1 MNGSNIMDNGNSAYK
16 DNQIAIKIDS
26 VSKVYKLYESNS
38 DRLKEAII
46 PGKTKRHKDFY
57 ALRNLSLNI
66 YKGECI
72 GILGKNGAGKSTALK
87 IITGV
92 LNPSSGDVTVHGKV
106 AALLELGAGF
116 NPELT
121 GLENIY
127 FNGHIMGFSREN
139 MNERLESILSFAD
152 INDFINQP
160 VKTYSS
166 GMFARLAFA
175 VAINVDPDIL
185 IIDEALSV
193 GDVAFQTKCF
203 RKINEFIE
211 QGKTIIFV
219 THSMDTILKYCTR
232 AVVIHNGENIA
243 EGTAK
248 EMVDVY
254 KKILVNLY
262 DISEEMKINKNTKL
276 SEEGEWKSN
285 FSLNKTLLEYG
296 DKNAEIIDFGIFDSD
311 NFPASKIISEEP
323 VVIKMRVAFHEN
335 ISEPIFAF
343 TIKDLKGNEL
353 CGTNTMYENVMIPSI
368 IPGEVVTI
376 TFTQSFKLQSGFY
389 TLSLGC
395 TGFQNEELVVYH
407 RLYDVLSF
415 EASIFKNIVGVY
427 DVESL
432 VEVYKNENTRVTS

>member
-1 MNGSNIMDNGNSAYK
+1 MSSLSQELSIGHPVIEMENIC
-16 DNQIAIKIDS
+16 KI
-26 VSKVYKLYESNS
+26 YKLYEKNT
-38 DRLKEAII
+38 DRLKESVI
-46 PGKTKRHKDFY
+46 PGKRKLHREFH
-57 ALRNLSLNI
+57 ALKNLTLTIS
-66 YKGECI
+66 KGECL
-72 GILGKNGAGKSTALK
+72 GILGKNGAGKSTLLK

-92 LNPSSGDVTVHGKV
+92 LQPSSGKVNVRGKI

-116 NPELT
+116 NPDLT

-127 FNGHIMGFSREN
+127 FNGKVMGFSKEE
-139 MNERLESILSFAD
+139 MDSRLDNILTFAD
-152 INDFINQP
+152 INEFIDQP

-175 VAINVDPDIL
+175 VAINVDPEIL

-203 RKINEFIE
+203 RKINEFKD

-232 AVVIHNGENIA
+232 AIVIHNGMNTA

-262 DISEEMKINKNTKL
+262 DISEELKVNKRTQL
-276 SEEGEWKSN
+276 TEIGEWKKS
-285 FSLNKTLLEYG
+285 FSINQTLLEYG
-296 DKNAEIIDFGIFDSD
+296 DKSAEIVDFGIFDLDDS
-311 NFPASKIISEEP
+311 PTSKIISDEP
-323 VVIKMRVAFHEN
+323 IVIKMKVKFNSRIED
-335 ISEPIFAF
+335 PIFAF
-343 TIKDLKGNEL
+343 TVKDLKGNEL
-353 CGTNTMYENVMIPSI
+353 CGTNTLFENILSPTI
-368 IPGEVVTI
+368 NPGDEI
-376 TFTQSFKLQSGFY
+376 TVSFTQTLKLQNGYY

-395 TGFQNEELVVYH
+395 TGFQNDELVVYH

-415 EASIFKNIVGVY
+415 ETSMFKNIVGIY
-427 DVESL
+427 DLESQIFL
-432 VEVYKNENTRVTS
+432 FKN

>member
-1 MNGSNIMDNGNSAYK
+1 MVTLLEDLNKLKPVITVDN
-16 DNQIAIKIDS
+16 
-26 VSKVYKLYESNS
+26 VSKVYKLYEKNS
-38 DRLKEAII
+38 DRLFEAII
-46 PGKTKRHKDFY
+46 PGKGNLHKEFF
-57 ALRNLSLNI
+57 ALDKLSLEI
-66 YKGECI
+66 HRGECL
-72 GILGKNGAGKSTALK
+72 GILGKNGAGKSTLLK

-92 LNPSSGDVTVHGKV
+92 LQPTEGKV
-106 AALLELGAGF
+106 AIEGKIAALLELGAGF
-116 NPELT
+116 NPELS

-127 FNGHIMGFSREN
+127 FNGRIMGFSKEE
-139 MNERLESILSFAD
+139 MDQRLINILNFAD
-152 INDFINQP
+152 IDDFIHQP

-203 RKINEFIE
+203 RKINEFKE

-219 THSMDTILKYCTR
+219 THSMDSILKYCSR
-232 AVVIHNGENIA
+232 AVVIHNGKNVA

-262 DISEEMKINKNTKL
+262 DIGEDLKVNKRTNL
-276 SEEGEWKSN
+276 AEVGEWKKL
-285 FSLNKTLLEYG
+285 FSVNKNLLEYG
-296 DKNAEIIDFGIFDSD
+296 DKTAEITDFGIFDQDD
-311 NFPASKIISEEP
+311 NPTSKVISEDP
-323 VVIKMRVAFHEN
+323 ICIKMKVKFHLPIE
-335 ISEPIFAF
+335 EPIFAF

-353 CGTNTMYENVMIPSI
+353 CGTNTMFENVLTPRVKS
-368 IPGEVVTI
+368 GDEVTI
-376 TFTQSFKLQSGFY
+376 TFTQSFKLQSGYY

-395 TGFQNEELVVYH
+395 TGFQNDELVVYH

-415 EASIFKNIVGVY
+415 ETSIFKNIVGIY
-427 DVESL
+427 DLDAQVSL
-432 VEVYKNENTRVTS
+432 FKNE

>member
-1 MNGSNIMDNGNSAYK
+1 MDTIPSVQRSFDEHDAV
-16 DNQIAIKIDS
+16 IEIKS
-26 VSKVYKLYESNS
+26 VSKIYKLYDTNA

-46 PGKTKRHKDFY
+46 PSKQKRHKEFY
-57 ALRNLSLNI
+57 ALKNLSLNI
-66 YKGECI
+66 HKGECI
-72 GILGKNGAGKSTALK
+72 GFLGKNGAGKSTALK

-92 LNPSSGDVTVHGKV
+92 LKPSSGEVIVKGKI

-121 GLENIY
+121 GMDNIF
-127 FNGHIMGFSREN
+127 FNGNIMGFTRQE
-139 MNERLESILSFAD
+139 MLDRLESILEFAD
-152 INDFINQP
+152 IDDFINQP

-175 VAINVDPDIL
+175 VAINVEPDIL

-203 RKINEFIE
+203 RRINEFKE

-219 THSMDTILKYCTR
+219 THSMDTILKYCNR

-243 EGTAK
+243 EGSAK

-262 DISEEMKINKNTKL
+262 DISEEMKINKNASL
-276 SEEGEWKSN
+276 SEIGEWKKY

-296 DKNAEIIDFGIFDSD
+296 DKKAEIVDFGIFDINEYPSSKVISD
-311 NFPASKIISEEP
+311 EP
-323 VVIKMRVAFHEN
+323 VLIKMKVVFHDQIE
-335 ISEPIFAF
+335 EPIFAF
-343 TIKDLKGNEL
+343 TIKDVKGNEL
-353 CGTNTMYENVMIPSI
+353 CGTNTMFENIVTSTIN
-368 IPGEVVTI
+368 PGAVVTV
-376 TFTQSFKLQSGFY
+376 TFTQSLKLQSGFY

-395 TGFQNEELVVYH
+395 TGFQNGELVVYH

-415 EASIFKNIVGVY
+415 ESSIFKNIVGVY
-427 DVESL
+427 DVESQIQL
-432 VEVYKNENTRVTS
+432 YQDEHSRVLT